1 MNELQILDGE
11 GRHTWGFP
19 ELGDFGNWDL
29 EVYAHG
35 VVDSVGHE
43 AFKQVPH
50 LPYERLLALEL
61 ASLHVC

>member
-1 MNELQILDGE
+1 M
-11 GRHTWGFP
+11 GFP

-50 LPYERLLALEL
+50 LPYVCLLALKL